1 MSKTAVARSPINQA
15 GPIDIDQGWE
25 VSRRKSS
32 APLRLA
38 DLSQLAKI
46 GVKAQTPPF
55 DIPYGRSI
63 RQGNWIVAGS
73 GPEEWTL
80 LGPIGET
87 REVATSGFASVVDIT
102 HGRALMR
109 LTGDHAATVLAK
121 LCPIDLSDPMCPNG
135 AAFRAAI
142 ANVVSDV
149 VRDDVEGTRSYLM
162 HCERSS
168 GQFLFDAV
176 IDAGTEYG
184 IDIEGFSWP
193 QAPDPSPS

>member
-149 VRDDVEGTRSYLM
+149 IRDDVEGTRSYLM

-193 QAPDPSPS
+193 QAGA